1 MYFLILIGQLLLYW
15 LLMLADEYLG
25 TLLAAII
32 AAVGFAVWALS
43 YVVEWIS
50 PSKVSRKYYSIV
62 LITWLSPL
70 LAMLTFLLL
79 RGGQVGW
86 LQNF

>member
-1 MYFLILIGQLLLYW
+1 MYFLLLIGQLLLYW

-32 AAVGFAVWALS
+32 AAVGFAVWGLS

-50 PSKVSRKYYSIV
+50 PSKVSRKYYS
-62 LITWLSPL
+62 LALMTWLAPL
-70 LAMLTFLLL
+70 LAILSFLLL

>member
-1 MYFLILIGQLLLYW
+1 MYFALFIGQLLLYW
-15 LLMLADEYLG
+15 LLMLAHEYLG

-32 AAVGFAVWALS
+32 AAVGFAVWGLS
-43 YVVEWIS
+43 HVVEWVS
-50 PSKVSRKYYSIV
+50 PSKVSKKYYAIA
-62 LITWLSPL
+62 LISWLAPL
-70 LAMLTFLLL
+70 LAILTFLLL

>member
-1 MYFLILIGQLLLYW
+1 MYFLLFIGQLLLYW

-32 AAVGFAVWALS
+32 AAVGFAVWGLS

-50 PSKVSRKYYSIV
+50 PSKVSRKYYS
-62 LITWLSPL
+62 LALMTWLAPL
-70 LAMLTFLLL
+70 LAILSFLLL